1 MSPRRT
7 PGPSSPVD
15 RSSAGRRPS
24 PAPVPVAVGVSGQGS
39 NLRVLAAAA
48 RRGWLG
54 ARIALVVADRPCPAL
69 EWAREQSLPTAL
81 LRPGEHVDARGWDHA
96 LRLVLEEHGVHAVVL
111 AGFLRVIGPET
122 LDAFPGRILNL
133 HPSLL
138 PLFPGA
144 HAVRDALAAG
154 VRVSGVTVH
163 LVDEVLDGGP
173 ILLQEAVPVLPGDD
187 EASLLARL
195 HEVEHRLLP
204 RAVALLV
211 GGAVTV
217 REDGRAVVDLDRA
230 AALPAPRRA
239 LLSVSDKTGL
249 AALGRGLDALGFEL
263 VSTGGTAR
271 ALREAGLEVTDVAAV
286 TGVPEMLDGRV
297 KTLHPRVA
305 AGVLADLR
313 RAAHR
318 AQLAGEGIDPFELVV
333 VNLYPFGAAAAQP
346 GIPLDELVEEIDI
359 GGPTLV
365 RAAAKNH
372 ASVGI
377 LTDPA
382 DYPVVLEELRAQGR
396 LDLATRRRLAVRAFR
411 HTAEYDALIAA
422 ELPRRFTAGE
432 EGGMAP
438 TQSVAAAERLPA
450 RLTLHLERVLELRY
464 GENPHQRAAAYRL
477 PGTPAE
483 AGPFARGVDLRQ
495 GKPLSYNN
503 LLDASAAAA
512 AARDLRG
519 PACVIVK
526 HGNPCGAAEAAG
538 MLEAWERALSGDP
551 ESAFGGVVALTRPVD
566 AVLAERLTGM
576 FLEVVVAPG
585 VEPDAELVLARR
597 PGLRVV
603 VDPHLGQP
611 PAEPGLEF
619 RSAGGG
625 VLVTES
631 DTRPDDPA
639 TWRQVT
645 ARAPDAR
652 ERRDLELA
660 WRLVRHVRSNAI
672 VLVRDGTLV
681 GTGAGQMSRVD
692 SARLAVQKAGPVRA
706 AGAVCASDAFF
717 PFPDGLLVCAE
728 AGVTAFVQ
736 PGGSLRDPDVIAAA
750 EAAGVAML
758 LTGVRH
764 FRH

>member
-1 MSPRRT
+1 MRP
-7 PGPSSPVD
+7 PSTEG
-15 RSSAGRRPS
+15 ARPS
-24 PAPVPVAVGVSGQGS
+24 PDRLPPAGSVPIAVCASGQGS

-54 ARIALVVADRPCPAL
+54 ARIALVVVDHPCPAL
-69 EWAREQSLPTAL
+69 DWARDRSIPTAVV
-81 LRPGEHVDARGWDHA
+81 RPGDHPDAPAWDHA
-96 LRLVLEEHGVHAVVL
+96 LRTVLETHGVRAVVL
-111 AGFLRVIGPET
+111 AGFLRMIGPET
-122 LDAFPGRILNL
+122 LAAFPGRILNL

-154 VRVSGVTVH
+154 VRVTGVTVH
-163 LVDEVLDGGP
+163 LVNEVLDGGP
-173 ILLQEAVPVLPGDD
+173 ILLQEAVPVLVGDD
-187 EASLLARL
+187 EASLLSRL

-204 RAVALLV
+204 RAVALLA
-211 GGAVTV
+211 GGAVTLHD
-217 REDGRAVVDLDRA
+217 DGRAVIDPDRA

-239 LLSVSDKTGL
+239 LLSVSDKAGL
-249 AALGRGLDALGFEL
+249 AELGRGLDALGFEL

-271 ALREAGLEVTDVAAV
+271 ALRDAGLDVTDVAAV

-297 KTLHPRVA
+297 KTLHPRIA

-313 RAAHR
+313 RAGHR

-333 VNLYPFGAAAAQP
+333 VNLYPFAAAAARP

-377 LTDPA
+377 VTDPA
-382 DYPVVLEELRAQGR
+382 DYPVVLEELRSQGR
-396 LDLATRRRLAVRAFR
+396 LDPATRRFLAARAFR

-422 ELPRRFTAGE
+422 ELPRRFAAGE
-432 EGGMAP
+432 EPPASRGPGVPAP
-438 TQSVAAAERLPA
+438 PAPAEPLPDG
-450 RLTLHLERVLELRY
+450 LTLHLERILELLY
-464 GENPHQRAAAYRL
+464 GENPHQRAAAYRI
-477 PGTPAE
+477 PGMPADT
-483 AGPFARGVDLRQ
+483 GPFARGVDLCQ

-503 LLDASAAAA
+503 LLDAAAAA
-512 AARDLRG
+512 ALARDLRG

-526 HGNPCGAAEAAG
+526 HGNPCGAAESAG
-538 MLEAWERALSGDP
+538 MTEAWDRALSGDP
-551 ESAFGGVVALTRPVD
+551 VSAFGGVVAVTRPID
-566 AVLAERLTGM
+566 AALAERLTGL

-585 VEPDAELVLARR
+585 VDPDAEPVLARR

-603 VDPHLGQP
+603 VDPHLDRP
-611 PAEPGLEF
+611 AAEPQLEF
-619 RSAGGG
+619 RSAGGAL
-625 VLVTES
+625 LVTES

-639 TWRQVT
+639 TWRRVT
-645 ARAPDAR
+645 VRAPDER
-652 ERRDLELA
+652 EQRDLELA
-660 WRLVRHVRSNAI
+660 WRIVRHVRSNAI

-692 SARLAVQKAGPVRA
+692 SARLAVEKAGPARA

-728 AGVTAFVQ
+728 AGVAAFVQ
-736 PGGSLRDPDVIAAA
+736 PGGSVRDPDVIAAA
-750 EAAGVAML
+750 DAAGVAML
-758 LTGVRH
+758 LTGLRH